1 MKKVRWIVVM
11 MEMESGCHGCAR
23 DGKEMVRA
31 LAGTRGDRGR
41 WPWKGL
47 DLETASRCE
56 EEEVYGVTRHGGV
69 WANDGGSTQKKE
81 MNWY

>member
-31 LAGTRGDRGR
+31 LAGSRRPGEMAMKGTGFGDRVS
-41 WPWKGL
+41 L
-47 DLETASRCE
+47 
-56 EEEVYGVTRHGGV
+56 
-69 WANDGGSTQKKE
+69 
-81 MNWY
+81 